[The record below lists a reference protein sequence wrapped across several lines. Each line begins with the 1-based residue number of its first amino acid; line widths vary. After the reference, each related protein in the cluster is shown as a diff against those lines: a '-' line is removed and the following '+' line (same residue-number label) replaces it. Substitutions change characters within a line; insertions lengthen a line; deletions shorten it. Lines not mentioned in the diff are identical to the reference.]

1 MKGRPWFSWHK
12 SYLPVSQTSWVR
24 TALKTDFS
32 RCLYYICFVFFVFFR
47 FSFRTSLNCDYL
59 MCFIFLD
66 LPQFKLIRSLNS
78 YPLLQFVL
86 QKHENPGVLPVYRPI
101 GPGLQIVGLII
112 LPLVINKLCVIGGEL
127 KSLRAQNV
135 GEVGAY

>member
-1 MKGRPWFSWHK
+1 
-12 SYLPVSQTSWVR
+12 
-24 TALKTDFS
+24 
-32 RCLYYICFVFFVFFR
+32 
-47 FSFRTSLNCDYL
+47 

-101 GPGLQIVGLII
+101 GPGLQIVGLIT